1 MKDTNIKHQYL
12 IFLLTLGFI
21 ASVAILWLF
30 FLEDKISAFLK
41 LKCKLYLFR
50 ICLSDKE
57 SWSLAVHLCV
67 CVCRSVVSDS
77 LLPYGL

>member
-21 ASVAILWLF
+21 ASVGILWLF

-41 LKCKLYLFR
+41 LK
-50 ICLSDKE
+50 
-57 SWSLAVHLCV
+57 
-67 CVCRSVVSDS
+67 
-77 LLPYGL
+77 